1 MLRPPAPHGTQEA
14 GRASNAKKR
23 VPPAV
28 SAIAFCP
35 TKQRLFCGQRSGDL
49 VFWPLSE
56 TGHGGFARCLPCCG
70 PLRGAG
76 RLRPALLCHSHVW
89 VVIMRLHGSAGRVAA
104 CISLHAQPPLLP
116 AQCPTAGTCRYVGSH
131 RGPITCICV
140 PPTHGL
146 EASPLSQGGLVLS
159 GSVGGEMKIWDYQ
172 GKVGPGVPWR
182 SSHPCCRL
190 LAPHAFGPG
199 LLHGTCPQ
207 FMADLLP
214 SFQPAKAPP
223 SKEWPRCPP
232 PPAPTAQVNLQ
243 PTVTVQT
250 LHGHKGTIT
259 GIEVHGDH
267 IMSSSTDGSVRVWRA
282 VEGRGQ
288 LMYPW
293 FDLQVGRGVAA
304 LLNAG
309 VTIMSNDGCSYT
321 HTLGDQA
328 QVFTRAH
335 HPAPHAPLLTAQAV
349 VASMNGWARSLTYSR
364 SNEVGDRGTFFV
376 CDEEGSV
383 VRIVPCGT
391 KQDRGDM

>member
-172 GKVGPGVPWR
+172 GKVGPGVPWQ

-223 SKEWPRCPP
+223 SKQWPRCPP
-232 PPAPTAQVNLQ
+232 PCAHRAGQPAAHSDGTNIARAQGHDHRHQGAWGPHHEQQHRWQCARLARGGGARAADVPLVRPAGGAWRGRTAECRC
-243 PTVTVQT
+243 
-250 LHGHKGTIT
+250 H
-259 GIEVHGDH
+259 
-267 IMSSSTDGSVRVWRA
+267 
-282 VEGRGQ
+282 
-288 LMYPW
+288 
-293 FDLQVGRGVAA
+293 
-304 LLNAG
+304 
-309 VTIMSNDGCSYT
+309 SNG
-321 HTLGDQA
+321 
-328 QVFTRAH
+328 
-335 HPAPHAPLLTAQAV
+335 
-349 VASMNGWARSLTYSR
+349 
-364 SNEVGDRGTFFV
+364 
-376 CDEEGSV
+376 
-383 VRIVPCGT
+383 
-391 KQDRGDM
+391 